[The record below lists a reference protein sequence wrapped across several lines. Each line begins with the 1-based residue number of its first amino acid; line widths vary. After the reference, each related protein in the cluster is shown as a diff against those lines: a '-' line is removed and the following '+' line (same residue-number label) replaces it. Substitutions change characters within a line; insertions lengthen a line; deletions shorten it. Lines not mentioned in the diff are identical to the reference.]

1 MAQTTSTTG
10 NLNLDQEKF
19 LVGKLLDRSY
29 LNLVMGSLCD
39 KLQMRD
45 GAGRTAYMVRYKRM
59 NVPVATLTEGSA
71 GTSSNFEVEE
81 VTVTLD
87 QWGDWLEI
95 TDVAQLTTKHPVMQ
109 QSTLLLADNAARVM
123 DREICVVML
132 AGTNIIF
139 GDGSVTSRNA
149 INETMTISDGLLKDA
164 RAQLANDGAPAYGS
178 PAGDAKEVATGF
190 SRGQGYI
197 LVCGPEIVNDISS
210 PSVSYGTFV
219 SYANFNDS
227 SKLLTAEIGK
237 WLNFRVLETNFIPRF
252 TRLGNTTIA
261 VASAADFGTGTPVV
275 TALDGPA
282 GGTLTSATS
291 YAYKVTRKDLLRGF
305 EESISII
312 HTTTSTATGNNE
324 GFSFAMPATAGF
336 VYNVYFD
343 KTSAST
349 TDAGLGLVASNVAA
363 GATATV
369 LAVAA
374 TAAAQPPGSVGSAT
388 NTTIALIH
396 PVFIVAQSALAWV
409 GFYKPRMLMSPNTA
423 TKDDPLAQKRTVG
436 YKFFGK
442 AVIKDQTRLL
452 RLEVAN
458 A

>member
-1 MAQTTSTTG
+1 MSLMTSSGLST
-10 NLNLDQEKF
+10 DQEKF

-39 KLQMRD
+39 KLQMRE
-45 GAGRTAYMVRYKRM
+45 GAGKTAYMVRYKRM
-59 NVPVATLTEGSA
+59 NVPMATLTEGSS
-71 GTSSNFEVEE
+71 GTSSTFTLEE

-95 TDVAQLTTKHPVMQ
+95 SDVAQLTTKHPVMQ
-109 QSTLLLADNAARVM
+109 QAQLLLADNAARVM
-123 DREICVVML
+123 DREICVVLL
-132 AGTNIIF
+132 AGTNVIF
-139 GDGSVTSRNA
+139 GDGSVTDRQS

-178 PAGDAKEVATGF
+178 PAGDAKEVASGF

-227 SKLLTAEIGK
+227 SKLLTAEVGK

-261 VASAADFGTGTPVV
+261 NASGSGFGVTGLTV
-275 TALDGPA
+275 TVSNGA
-282 GGTLTSATS
+282 GTLANSTSF
-291 YAYKVTRKDLLRGF
+291 AYKVTRKDLLRGF
-305 EESISII
+305 EETISII
-312 HTTTSTATGNNE
+312 HTTSTGVADDT
-324 GFSFAMPATAGF
+324 FTFALPSTVGY

-349 TDAGLGLVASNVAA
+349 TDAGLGLVSANNAAS
-363 GATATV
+363 ATV
-369 LAVAA
+369 TVTAVA
-374 TAAAQPPGSVGSAT
+374 TGVQPPGSVGSST
-388 NTTIALIH
+388 NTTISLIH
-396 PVFIVAQSALAWV
+396 PVFIVAQSALAWC
-409 GFYKPRMLMSPNTA
+409 GFYKPKMMLSPNTA
-423 TKDDPLAQKRTVG
+423 TKDDPLAQKRTIG

>member
-1 MAQTTSTTG
+1 MALLTSSGLST
-10 NLNLDQEKF
+10 DQEKF

-39 KLQMRD
+39 KLQMRE
-45 GAGRTAYMVRYKRM
+45 GAGKTAYMVRYKRM
-59 NVPVATLTEGSA
+59 NVPMATLTEGSE
-71 GTSSNFEVEE
+71 GSSSTFTLEE

-95 TDVAQLTTKHPVMQ
+95 SDVAQLTTKHPVMQ
-109 QSTLLLADNAARVM
+109 QANLLLADNAARVM
-123 DREICVVML
+123 DREICVVLL
-132 AGTNIIF
+132 AGTNVIY
-139 GDGSVTSRNA
+139 GDGSISARASITSS
-149 INETMTISDGLLKDA
+149 MTISDGLLKDA

-178 PAGDAKEVATGF
+178 PAGDAKEVASGF

-252 TRLGNTTIA
+252 TRIGNTTTA
-261 VASAADFGTGTPVV
+261 VASAANMGLTGFSITVNAGIGSLANSTTYTWKVV
-275 TALDGPA
+275 
-282 GGTLTSATS
+282 
-291 YAYKVTRKDLLRGF
+291 RKSQLRGF
-305 EESISII
+305 SEDISIL
-312 HTTTSTATGNNE
+312 HTTATGAADE
-324 GFSFAMPATAGF
+324 SFDFVMPPTSGYVYDIYFGKSSGAKTLDSDLGIVAT
-336 VYNVYFD
+336 
-343 KTSAST
+343 
-349 TDAGLGLVASNVAA
+349 NVAA
-363 GATATV
+363 SSTTNVGA
-369 LAVAA
+369 LAGAA
-374 TAAAQPPGSVGSAT
+374 TAQPPQDIGIDT
-388 NTTIALIH
+388 NVTLVH

-409 GFYKPRMLMSPNTA
+409 GFYKPKMLMSPNTA
-423 TKDDPLAQKRTVG
+423 TKDDPLAQFRTIG

-452 RLEVAN
+452 RLEVVN

>member
-1 MAQTTSTTG
+1 MALLTSSGLST
-10 NLNLDQEKF
+10 DQEKF

-39 KLQMRD
+39 KLQMRE
-45 GAGRTAYMVRYKRM
+45 GAGKTAYMVRYKRM
-59 NVPVATLTEGSA
+59 NVPMATLTEGSS
-71 GTSSNFEVEE
+71 GTSSTFTLEE

-95 TDVAQLTTKHPVMQ
+95 SDVAQLTTKHPVMQ
-109 QSTLLLADNAARVM
+109 QAQLLLADNAARVM
-123 DREICVVML
+123 DREICVVLL
-132 AGTNIIF
+132 AGTNVIF
-139 GDGSVTSRNA
+139 GDGSATDRQSITDA
-149 INETMTISDGLLKDA
+149 MTISDGLLKDA

-178 PAGDAKEVATGF
+178 PAGDAKEVASGF

-227 SKLLTAEIGK
+227 SKLLTAEVGK

-261 VASAADFGTGTPVV
+261 NASGSGFGVTGLTV
-275 TALDGPA
+275 TAVDG
-282 GGTLTSATS
+282 GGSLTSSTS

-305 EESISII
+305 EEAISII
-312 HTTTSTATGNNE
+312 HTTTSAATANNE
-324 GFSFAMPATAGF
+324 SFTFALPSTVGY

-349 TDAGLGLVASNVAA
+349 TDAGLGLVSANNAAS
-363 GATATV
+363 ATV
-369 LAVAA
+369 TVTAVA
-374 TAAAQPPGSVGSAT
+374 TGAQPPGSVGSST
-388 NTTIALIH
+388 NTTISLIH
-396 PVFIVAQSALAWV
+396 PVFIVAQSALAWC
-409 GFYKPRMLMSPNTA
+409 GFYKPKMMLSPNTA
-423 TKDDPLAQKRTVG
+423 TKDDPLAQKRTIG

>member
-1 MAQTTSTTG
+1 MALMTSSGLST
-10 NLNLDQEKF
+10 DQEKF

-39 KLQMRD
+39 KLQMRE
-45 GAGRTAYMVRYKRM
+45 GAGKTAYMVRYKRM
-59 NVPVATLTEGSA
+59 NVPLATLTEGSP
-71 GTSSNFEVEE
+71 GSSSTFTLEE

-95 TDVAQLTTKHPVMQ
+95 SDVAQLTTKHPVMQ
-109 QSTLLLADNAARVM
+109 QANLLLADNAARVM
-123 DREICVVML
+123 DREICVVLL
-132 AGTNIIF
+132 AGTNVIY
-139 GDGSVTSRNA
+139 GDGSISARASITSS
-149 INETMTISDGLLKDA
+149 MTISDGLLKDA

-210 PSVSYGTFV
+210 PNVSFGTFV

-252 TRLGNTTIA
+252 TRIGNTTTA
-261 VASAADFGTGTPVV
+261 VASGANMGLTGFTC
-275 TALDGPA
+275 TAVDG
-282 GGTLTSATS
+282 GGSLTSATS
-291 YAYKVTRKDLLRGF
+291 FAWKIVRKSLLRGF
-305 EESISII
+305 SEDISII

-324 GFSFAMPATAGF
+324 SFTFAMPSTAGY
-336 VYNVYFD
+336 VYDIYFD

-349 TDAGLGLVASNVAA
+349 TDAGLGLAVSNVAA
-363 GATATV
+363 GATGTV
-369 LAVAA
+369 TAVAGA
-374 TAAAQPPGSVGSAT
+374 SAAQPPQDIGTDT
-388 NTTIALIH
+388 NVTLVH

-409 GFYKPRMLMSPNTA
+409 GFYKPKMLMSPNTA
-423 TKDDPLAQKRTVG
+423 TKDDPLAQKRTIG

-452 RLEVAN
+452 RLEVVGA
-458 A
+458 

>member
-1 MAQTTSTTG
+1 MSLMTSSGLST
-10 NLNLDQEKF
+10 DQEKF

-39 KLQMRD
+39 KLQMRE
-45 GAGRTAYMVRYKRM
+45 GAGKTAYMVRYKRM
-59 NVPVATLTEGSA
+59 NVPMATLTEGSS
-71 GTSSNFEVEE
+71 GTSSTFTLEE

-95 TDVAQLTTKHPVMQ
+95 SDVAQLTTKHPVMQ
-109 QSTLLLADNAARVM
+109 QAQLLLADNAARVM
-123 DREICVVML
+123 DREICVVLL
-132 AGTNIIF
+132 AGTNVIF
-139 GDGSVTSRNA
+139 GDGSVTDRQS

-178 PAGDAKEVATGF
+178 PAGDAKEVASGF

-227 SKLLTAEIGK
+227 SKLLTAEVGK

-261 VASAADFGTGTPVV
+261 NASGSGFGVTGLTV
-275 TALDGPA
+275 TVSNGA
-282 GGTLTSATS
+282 GTLANSTSF
-291 YAYKVTRKDLLRGF
+291 AYKVTRKDLLRGF
-305 EESISII
+305 EETISII
-312 HTTTSTATGNNE
+312 HTTSTGAADDTFTFVLPSTVGY
-324 GFSFAMPATAGF
+324 

-349 TDAGLGLVASNVAA
+349 TDAGLGLVSANNAASSTV
-363 GATATV
+363 TV
-369 LAVAA
+369 LAVA
-374 TAAAQPPGSVGSAT
+374 TGAQPPGSVGSST
-388 NTTIALIH
+388 NTTISLIH
-396 PVFIVAQSALAWV
+396 PVFIVAQSALAWC
-409 GFYKPRMLMSPNTA
+409 GFYKPKMMLSPNTA
-423 TKDDPLAQKRTVG
+423 TKDDPLAQKRTIG

>member
-1 MAQTTSTTG
+1 MALITSATSTIS
-10 NLNLDQEKF
+10 LDQEKF
-19 LVGKLLDRSY
+19 LVAKLLDRSY

-39 KLQMRD
+39 KLQMRE
-45 GAGRTAYMVRYKRM
+45 GAGKTAYMVRYKRL
-59 NVPVATLTEGSA
+59 NVPVAALTEGSA
-71 GTSSNFEVEE
+71 GSSNTMVLEE

-95 TDVAQLTTKHPVMQ
+95 SDVVQLTTKHPIMQ
-109 QSTLLLADNAARVM
+109 QANVLLGDNAARVM
-123 DREICVVML
+123 DREICVVLL
-132 AGTNIIF
+132 AGTNIIY
-139 GDGSVTSRNA
+139 GDGSVTDRQS

-197 LVCGPEIVNDISS
+197 LVCGPEVVNDISS

-227 SKLLTAEIGK
+227 TKLLTSEIGK
-237 WLNFRVLETNFIPRF
+237 WLNFRILETNFIPRF

-261 VASAADFGTGTPVV
+261 VASAGNMGLTGFVC
-275 TALDGPA
+275 TAVDG

-291 YAYKVTRKDLLRGF
+291 FAWKITRKDLLRGF
-305 EESISII
+305 EEAISII
-312 HTTTSTATGNNE
+312 HTTTSAAAANNE
-324 GFSFAMPATAGF
+324 SFTFAMPSTAGY

-349 TDAGLGLVASNVAA
+349 TDAGLGLVSSNVAA
-363 GATATV
+363 SATATV
-369 LAVAA
+369 TAVAGA
-374 TAAAQPPGSVGSAT
+374 SAAQPPGSVGSST
-388 NTTIALIH
+388 NTTVSLIH
-396 PVFIVAQSALAWV
+396 PVFIVAQSALAWA
-409 GFYKPRMLMSPNTA
+409 GFYKPRMMMSPNTA
-423 TKDDPLAQKRTVG
+423 TKDDPLAQKRTIG

-452 RLEVAN
+452 RLEVVN

>member
-1 MAQTTSTTG
+1 MAQITSATST
-10 NLNLDQEKF
+10 LSLDQEKF
-19 LVGKLLDRSY
+19 LVAKLLDRSY

-39 KLQMRD
+39 KLQMRE
-45 GAGRTAYMVRYKRM
+45 GAGKTAYMVRYKRM
-59 NVPVATLTEGSA
+59 NVPVASLTEGNP
-71 GTSSNFEVEE
+71 GSSSTIALEE

-87 QWGDWLEI
+87 QWGDWLELS
-95 TDVAQLTTKHPVMQ
+95 DVVQLTTKHPIMQ
-109 QSTLLLADNAARVM
+109 QANILLGDNAARVM
-123 DREICVVML
+123 DREICVVLL
-132 AGTNIIF
+132 AGTNIIY
-139 GDGSVTSRNA
+139 GDGSVSARNA

-197 LVCGPEIVNDISS
+197 LVCGPEVVNDISS

-227 SKLLTAEIGK
+227 TKLLTSEVGK

-261 VASAADFGTGTPVV
+261 VASAADMGLTGFSI
-275 TALDGPA
+275 
-282 GGTLTSATS
+282 TSANLGSLANSTS
-291 YAYKVTRKDLLRGF
+291 YAWKVTRKDLLRGF
-305 EESISII
+305 EEAISII
-312 HTTTSTATGNNE
+312 HTTSTGAADESFNFVMPSTAGY
-324 GFSFAMPATAGF
+324 
-336 VYNVYFD
+336 VYNIYFD

-349 TDAGLGLVASNVAA
+349 TDAGLSLVAENVAA
-363 GATATV
+363 SSTTN
-369 LAVAA
+369 VAA
-374 TAAAQPPGSVGSAT
+374 VGGASAAQPPGSVGSST
-388 NTTIALIH
+388 NTTVSLIH
-396 PVFIVAQSALAWV
+396 PVFIVAQAALAWA
-409 GFYKPRMLMSPNTA
+409 GFYKPRMMMSPNTA
-423 TKDDPLAQKRTVG
+423 TKDDPLAQKRTIG

-452 RLEVAN
+452 RLEVVN

>member
-1 MAQTTSTTG
+1 MSLMTSSGLST
-10 NLNLDQEKF
+10 DQEKF

-39 KLQMRD
+39 KLQMRE
-45 GAGRTAYMVRYKRM
+45 GAGKTAYMVRYKRM
-59 NVPVATLTEGSA
+59 NVPMATLTEGSFGA
-71 GTSSNFEVEE
+71 SSTFTLEE

-95 TDVAQLTTKHPVMQ
+95 SDVAQLTTKHPVMQ
-109 QSTLLLADNAARVM
+109 QAQLLLADNAARVM
-123 DREICVVML
+123 DREICVVLL
-132 AGTNIIF
+132 AGTNVIF
-139 GDGSVTSRNA
+139 GDGSVTDRQS

-178 PAGDAKEVATGF
+178 PAGDAKEVASGF

-227 SKLLTAEIGK
+227 SKLLTAEVGK

-261 VASAADFGTGTPVV
+261 NASGSGFGVTGLTV
-275 TALDGPA
+275 TAVATGGALPA
-282 GGTLTSATS
+282 TTS

-305 EESISII
+305 EEAISII
-312 HTTTSTATGNNE
+312 HTTTSAAGVGIN
-324 GFSFAMPATAGF
+324 SFTFALPSTVGY

-349 TDAGLGLVASNVAA
+349 TDAGLGLVSANNAAS
-363 GATATV
+363 ATV
-369 LAVAA
+369 TVTAVA
-374 TAAAQPPGSVGSAT
+374 TGVQPPGSVGSST
-388 NTTIALIH
+388 NTGISLIH
-396 PVFIVAQSALAWV
+396 PVFIVAQSALAWC
-409 GFYKPRMLMSPNTA
+409 GFYKPKMMLSPNTA
-423 TKDDPLAQKRTVG
+423 TKDDPLAQKRTIG

>member
-1 MAQTTSTTG
+1 MSLMTSSGLST
-10 NLNLDQEKF
+10 DQEKF

-39 KLQMRD
+39 KLQMRE
-45 GAGRTAYMVRYKRM
+45 GAGKTAYMVRYKRM
-59 NVPVATLTEGSA
+59 NVPMATLTEGSS
-71 GTSSNFEVEE
+71 GTSSTFTLEE

-95 TDVAQLTTKHPVMQ
+95 SDVAQLTTKHPVMQ
-109 QSTLLLADNAARVM
+109 QAQLLLADNAARVM
-123 DREICVVML
+123 DREICVVLL
-132 AGTNIIF
+132 AGTNVIF
-139 GDGSVTSRNA
+139 GDGSVTDRQS
-149 INETMTISDGLLKDA
+149 ITDSMTISDGLLKDA

-178 PAGDAKEVATGF
+178 PAGDAKEVASGF

-227 SKLLTAEIGK
+227 TKLLTAEVGK

-261 VASAADFGTGTPVV
+261 NASGSGFGVTGLTV
-275 TALDGPA
+275 TMSGPGA
-282 GGTLTSATS
+282 GTLANATT

-305 EESISII
+305 EEAISII
-312 HTTTSTATGNNE
+312 HTT
-324 GFSFAMPATAGF
+324 ATAAASSTCTFVLPSTVGY

-349 TDAGLGLVASNVAA
+349 TDAGLGLVSANNAASSTVAV
-363 GATATV
+363 T
-369 LAVAA
+369 AVA
-374 TAAAQPPGSVGSAT
+374 TGAQPPGSVGSST
-388 NTTIALIH
+388 NTTISLIH
-396 PVFIVAQSALAWV
+396 PVFIVAQSALAWC
-409 GFYKPRMLMSPNTA
+409 GFYKPKMMLSPNTA
-423 TKDDPLAQKRTVG
+423 TKDDPLAQKRTIG